1 MGHYVSAA
9 EAQYQN
15 DDGEHHG
22 CSIRPVLYTS
32 CGALNWKNTLRG
44 RVAACVRQLAA
55 DRTNHILYREAEEI
69 AHRLMAHRNCLL
81 IATSLL
87 KSTRSILLITTR
99 ICGMPSS
106 GNDYHTGSKEHTIHL
121 V

>member
-1 MGHYVSAA
+1 MNLPPKLNTNTMMVSTTAA
-9 EAQYQN
+9 AYALF
-15 DDGEHHG
+15 
-22 CSIRPVLYTS
+22 CTSS

-55 DRTNHILYREAEEI
+55 DRTNHILYREAEDI